1 MILLLSSPSEP
12 LVQHLVQKL
21 QERRATY
28 VQFDYAQFPTAA
40 ELSLSY
46 EPNGQGRP
54 TLRAGQDP
62 VDLSHVDTVLLWR
75 PNPPAPHEA
84 ITDEASRAFVKT
96 ESLGFLNDAWSSLD
110 ARWLPARPS
119 VVRDAAQKVSQLQ
132 IAASLG
138 FEFPPTLVT
147 NSPDDFLAFYRRYNG
162 NVVGKLVGVAFLRH
176 VGDAFGRYT
185 EMVTKRDVGYAHAV
199 RYAPVIFQAY
209 VPKRL
214 ELRITVV
221 GQRVFAAAIDSQ
233 ATNHTRHDWRRY
245 DYFGTSYL
253 AHDLPDEVAR
263 RCVRLLARLGL
274 SYGAID
280 MILTPDGRYVFLE
293 INPSGL
299 FLWIEEATGLP
310 ISEAICD
317 WLMATPPS
325 SPTAEPLV
333 AVGGA
338 VI

>member
-12 LVQHLVQKL
+12 LAMLLAEKL
-21 QERRATY
+21 QERGVAY
-28 VQFDYAQFPTAA
+28 VQFDYGQFPATA

-46 EPNGQGRP
+46 EPDGRGQSV
-54 TLRAGQDP
+54 LRTDEDL
-62 VDLSHVDTVLLWR
+62 VDLSQIDTVLFWR
-75 PNPPAPHEA
+75 PSSPTPHAA
-84 ITDEASRAFVKT
+84 ITDEASRAFVTT

-110 ARWLPARPS
+110 CRWLPARPS

-138 FEFPPTLVT
+138 FELPPSLIT
-147 NSPDDFLAFYRRYNG
+147 NSPDEFLEFYRQHNG
-162 NVVGKLVGVAFLRH
+162 HVVSKLVGVAFLRH
-176 VGDAFGRYT
+176 IGDAFGRYT
-185 EMVTKRDVGYAHAV
+185 EVVTTRDVGYAHAI
-199 RYAPVIFQAY
+199 RHAPVIFQAY

-233 ATNHTRHDWRRY
+233 ASNHTRHDWRRY
-245 DYFGTSYL
+245 DFFGTSYV
-253 AHDLPDEVAR
+253 AHDLPEEVDR
-263 RCVRLLARLGL
+263 RCVRLLERLGL

-299 FLWIEEATGLP
+299 YLWVEEATGLP
-310 ISEAICD
+310 ITDAICD
-317 WLMATPPS
+317 WLTAAPSPP
-325 SPTAEPLV
+325 TVKQLV
-333 AVGGA
+333 ALAGA
-338 VI
+338 PS